1 MARKEIKIFM
11 DAKEAASFLKTIDW
25 SWLFGF
31 LSERYNVSLSP
42 HKELKDSGAAIIK
55 VEWPDE
61 LIEKCGMMADVFSS
75 VKLVTFDS
83 YFKEIVEYDE
93 DKFNEEREAWLTNPT
108 KTFSYLDCE
117 GIVKERTLAL
127 NISLRY
133 TLYDGG
139 YNFATLLYAVYSDVN
154 GWTIQMEKE

>member
-42 HKELKDSGAAIIK
+42 HKELKDNGAAIIK

-83 YFKEIVEYDE
+83 YFKESWNTMKISSM
-93 DKFNEEREAWLTNPT
+93 KN
-108 KTFSYLDCE
+108 
-117 GIVKERTLAL
+117 VKHGLPIRQRRSA
-127 NISLRY
+127 ISIAMASSRSGLLR
-133 TLYDGG
+133 
-139 YNFATLLYAVYSDVN
+139 
-154 GWTIQMEKE
+154 

>member
-31 LSERYNVSLSP
+31 LSERYN
-42 HKELKDSGAAIIK
+42 
-55 VEWPDE
+55 
-61 LIEKCGMMADVFSS
+61 
-75 VKLVTFDS
+75 
-83 YFKEIVEYDE
+83 
-93 DKFNEEREAWLTNPT
+93 
-108 KTFSYLDCE
+108 DCD
-117 GIVKERTLAL
+117 GVVKERTLAL

>member
-31 LSERYNVSLSP
+31 LSEHYNVSLSP
-42 HKELKDSGAAIIK
+42 RKELKDNGAAIIK

>member
-42 HKELKDSGAAIIK
+42 HKELKDNGAAIIK

-61 LIEKCGMMADVFSS
+61 LIEKCGMKNVKHGLPIRQRRSAISIARASS
-75 VKLVTFDS
+75 R
-83 YFKEIVEYDE
+83 
-93 DKFNEEREAWLTNPT
+93 N
-108 KTFSYLDCE
+108 
-117 GIVKERTLAL
+117 G
-127 NISLRY
+127 
-133 TLYDGG
+133 
-139 YNFATLLYAVYSDVN
+139 LLH
-154 GWTIQMEKE
+154 